1 LRHGHRHE
9 RSPAARAALR
19 DEFDEVEIPLLK
31 ILLVSAVTMGLSHT
45 IARERIFAP
54 LRDRCG
60 GMETWRGYLISC
72 PYCASHWVAFLL
84 VPLTGAYGIRV
95 AGQWGVVSMVLDW
108 FLSSILVTVIAAM
121 LRVVFYFV
129 DEEQRLIKT
138 KKRTAQ
144 AEAEQAE
151 ERLIQ

>member
-1 LRHGHRHE
+1 V
-9 RSPAARAALR
+9 
-19 DEFDEVEIPLLK
+19 DIPLLK
-31 ILLVSAVTMGLSHT
+31 IVLVSAVTMGMSHT
-45 IARERIFAP
+45 IARERIFEP
-54 LRDRCG
+54 LRTRCG
-60 GMETWRGYLISC
+60 GMETWRGYMLSC
-72 PYCASHWVAFLL
+72 PYCASHWLAFLL

-95 AGQWGVVSMVLDW
+95 AVQWGFITGLLNW

-129 DEEQRLIKT
+129 DEEQRLLKT
-138 KKRTAQ
+138 KKRAVQ